1 MGTSIVFKR
10 PDGKDASGYLANASR
25 GNAPGVVVIQ
35 EWWGLQDQIKGM
47 CDRFALAGFDALAP
61 DLYKGK
67 VVPYHDTDAAG
78 KEMNSLDFMDATTQ
92 TVRGAAQYLSKNGA
106 RIGLT
111 GFCLGGAVTIIGATR
126 IPELSA
132 GVVFYGIP
140 PEQAAK
146 PADVKI
152 PLQAHF
158 ANKDDWCTPQLVD
171 GFEKAMKAAGKS
183 LELFRYDAEHAFVNE
198 QRQSV
203 HDRAAAELAWVP
215 AFAGTTR
222 VVWSSTLA
230 HSIPPRTRPRHQLVI
245 AVHHLHRGAQ
255 AGSRRAHPHLARHFA
270 VGRLQPDAIV
280 SPQAWAIMHLDRL
293 PRLWIDLAAA
303 PAALHHERR
312 RRLDVERGHEVVGMA
327 AERDADAI
335 GLGQRDV
342 IGLADIVERKQ
353 LHH

>member
-1 MGTSIVFKR
+1 MGTSITFKR
-10 PDGKDASGYLANASR
+10 PDGKDANGYLANAAR

-61 DLYKGK
+61 DLYKGT

-92 TVRGAAQYLSKNGA
+92 TVRGAVQYLARNGA
-106 RIGLT
+106 KVGLT
-111 GFCLGGAVTIIGATR
+111 GFCL
-126 IPELSA
+126 

-158 ANKDDWCTPQLVD
+158 ANKDDWCTPQVVD
-171 GFEKAMKAAGKS
+171 AFEQGMKAAGKS

-203 HDRAAAELAWVP
+203 HDRQAAELAWGR
-215 AFAGTTR
+215 ATEFFR
-222 VVWSSTLA
+222 K
-230 HSIPPRTRPRHQLVI
+230 
-245 AVHHLHRGAQ
+245 HLG
-255 AGSRRAHPHLARHFA
+255 
-270 VGRLQPDAIV
+270 
-280 SPQAWAIMHLDRL
+280 
-293 PRLWIDLAAA
+293 
-303 PAALHHERR
+303 
-312 RRLDVERGHEVVGMA
+312 
-327 AERDADAI
+327 
-335 GLGQRDV
+335 
-342 IGLADIVERKQ
+342 
-353 LHH
+353 